1 MGDTK
6 LLINL
11 STTVLAPEKTGTK
24 VTVTLQLISLAGD
37 DMLDGA
43 ETGYSASLDNLA
55 EAMS

>member
-1 MGDTK
+1 M
-6 LLINL
+6 

>member
-1 MGDTK
+1 M
-6 LLINL
+6 
-11 STTVLAPEKTGTK
+11 STTVLATEKTGTK